1 MKKATLICT
10 VYNEGQSIRELL
22 DSIVAQTVTPD
33 EAIFVDGGS
42 SDQTQDIISE
52 YAEENEWLKL
62 VVDEG
67 ANIAEGRNTAVEH
80 ATNDYI
86 VSTDGGCV
94 LDKKWYEEMS
104 KAFGESEYVIGMF
117 KPKYDNLFEEVQ
129 GKIICSSHTV
139 EELKKGNRGPSS
151 RSVGF
156 SVQTWKDVE
165 RYPEDLYTGEDSK
178 FNAKILSEGYE
189 PAIAEKAM
197 VYWQMRPSWR
207 DLYKQF
213 YKYGQ
218 GDAKGGNLFTH
229 PSSKLGITKNFWL
242 FSAAKLTSLAIIS
255 LPVSQFYYP
264 EYTPYNAVILTGL
277 LTIPSLYYLEP
288 LKQVAS
294 EKGIKALGIGL
305 AITQLKYWG
314 WFDGFTST
322 CLKNH
327 L

>member
-1 MKKATLICT
+1 
-10 VYNEGQSIRELL
+10 
-22 DSIVAQTVTPD
+22 
-33 EAIFVDGGS
+33 
-42 SDQTQDIISE
+42 
-52 YAEENEWLKL
+52 
-62 VVDEG
+62 
-67 ANIAEGRNTAVEH
+67 
-80 ATNDYI
+80 
-86 VSTDGGCV
+86 
-94 LDKKWYEEMS
+94 
-104 KAFGESEYVIGMF
+104 MF

-218 GDAKGGNLFTH
+218 GDAKATLHTSQLKTRNNQ
-229 PSSKLGITKNFWL
+229 KL
-242 FSAAKLTSLAIIS
+242 LAVFRRQADIIS
-255 LPVSQFYYP
+255 YNFSTFSQFYYP

>member
-229 PSSKLGITKNFWL
+229 PSSKLGITK
-242 FSAAKLTSLAIIS
+242 TSGCF
-255 LPVSQFYYP
+255 PP
-264 EYTPYNAVILTGL
+264 
-277 LTIPSLYYLEP
+277 PS
-288 LKQVAS
+288 
-294 EKGIKALGIGL
+294 
-305 AITQLKYWG
+305 
-314 WFDGFTST
+314 
-322 CLKNH
+322 
-327 L
+327 